1 MASVIIGIFLV
12 IVSVVTWLGHVTPA
26 HAIAILLGAIG
37 VLLII
42 GGVVPVRYFR
52 RELLLPRDERVA
64 SQPSMV
70 WW

>member
-12 IVSVVTWLGHVTPA
+12 IVSVVTWLGHVTTA

-52 RELLLPRDERVA
+52 RELKELRPWRLKR
-64 SQPSMV
+64 PSRLK
-70 WW
+70 